1 LPAEA
6 QLATGKTMPKSPKSK
21 SRGNKANEEAML
33 ARADAVLARL
43 SQPIEPA
50 KKDITHKP
58 TSVVNNTLNRVYDNL
73 PHRHRRRRRRPMLL
87 RERKRVKHQAARDRL
102 PQRVKNQQ
110 SPTGAIDSCGDLN
123 YNKNALQKFFFKRC
137 VLLCPGWPCSA

>member
-50 KKDITHKP
+50 KKDEKDETHKP

-73 PHRHRRRRRRPMLL
+73 PHRHRS
-87 RERKRVKHQAARDRL
+87 EDA
-102 PQRVKNQQ
+102 
-110 SPTGAIDSCGDLN
+110 G
-123 YNKNALQKFFFKRC
+123 RC
-137 VLLCPGWPCSA
+137 SFGRGRG

>member
-1 LPAEA
+1 
-6 QLATGKTMPKSPKSK
+6 MPKSPKSK
-21 SRGNKANEEAML
+21 RGNKANEEAML

-50 KKDITHKP
+50 KKDEKDETHKP

-73 PHRHRRRRRRPMLL
+73 PHRHRRPLP
-87 RERKRVKHQAARDRL
+87 KRVKHQAARDRL

-123 YNKNALQKFFFKRC
+123 YNKNALQQISSRVSCFALPRLAMFGINVAKPPSR
-137 VLLCPGWPCSA
+137 